1 MSSCNIFYFSVS
13 VMTHLQDNLIKNI
26 QKYINFY
33 DFSLKKCMNITVFY
47 NRYCYEYPSP
57 LWLDLLAEFNS

>member
-1 MSSCNIFYFSVS
+1 
-13 VMTHLQDNLIKNI
+13 MTHLQDNLIKNI